1 MGVLNAMED
10 PNALNYFV
18 QRDGK
23 QFLVAGQPLYV
34 NGWNSYWLM
43 ANSVDENTRP
53 RVDAMLHIGASL
65 GLTVCRT
72 WAFNDD
78 GYQALQ
84 TSPGT
89 YDENVF
95 QVRRFTVS
103 CRVIL
108 LVVFVGVVFCV
119 SFQFLV
125 KFIPTACLLRSVFA
139 FKSRIELPMH
149 L

>member
-1 MGVLNAMED
+1 MSISNVSASYEVCLISSLLQICSGREEAAGVVNAMED
-10 PNALNYFV
+10 PTALDQFV

-23 QFLVAGQPLYV
+23 QFLLAGQPLYI

-43 ANSVDENTRP
+43 ANSVDESTRP
-53 RVDAMLHIGASL
+53 RVDAVLHAGASL

-89 YDENVF
+89 YDESVF
-95 QVRRFTVS
+95 QVEASLSLVTVRGS
-103 CRVIL
+103 C
-108 LVVFVGVVFCV
+108 FC
-119 SFQFLV
+119 
-125 KFIPTACLLRSVFA
+125 
-139 FKSRIELPMH
+139 
-149 L
+149 